1 FQYTDDKSVEYVINF
16 EHTIETCVSNQQQRQ
31 IIRHAGFD
39 LPEYWQVQKESIAQ
53 FTVQENSI

>member
-39 LPEYWQVQKESIAQ
+39 LPEYWQ
-53 FTVQENSI
+53 